1 MAAFGMTGSAS
12 DGDSLWYVLQQAP
25 VARIR
30 RPNGVMRRIR
40 AMLRAWLWGD
50 GGSSCTLLR
59 GPSLVVVR
67 GAHPTAYHARSAGG
81 NGGGT
86 GVAKAIADAPDAAA
100 MTWRIVEELAL
111 AWEHN
116 PASRRFPLAVCL
128 VYDAGVVAAAA
139 TATTVACTGC
149 VMPRPTSGDDVLP
162 STVYR
167 STPISFTAAAEP
179 TAGPVPAAAAVSS
192 QPVAA
197 DVPTPQPV
205 AAAASTP
212 TTAAPVPAPAVA
224 VPAAVPVADAP
235 AAAIPAS
242 KADDAGDAAG
252 VVDGGDDEDEDDS
265 DYEPGEDD
273 DVDDTAIWDVG
284 SLPTATIAMVGAA
297 VQNPS

>member
-40 AMLRAWLWGD
+40 AMLRACLWGD

-86 GVAKAIADAPDAAA
+86 GVAKAIADAPDAAV

-116 PASRRFPLAVCL
+116 PAIRRFPLAVCL

-139 TATTVACTGC
+139 TATTGACTGG
-149 VMPRPTSGDDVLP
+149 VMPRPTSGDDVLS

-179 TAGPVPAAAAVSS
+179 TAEPVPAAAAVSS

-212 TTAAPVPAPAVA
+212 TTAAPAPAPAVA

>member
-86 GVAKAIADAPDAAA
+86 GVAKAIADAPDAAV

-149 VMPRPTSGDDVLP
+149 VMPRPTSGDDVLS

-179 TAGPVPAAAAVSS
+179 TAEPVPAAAAVSS

-273 DVDDTAIWDVG
+273 DVDDTDIWDVG

-297 VQNPS
+297 VQNLS

>member
-1 MAAFGMTGSAS
+1 M
-12 DGDSLWYVLQQAP
+12 
-25 VARIR
+25 
-30 RPNGVMRRIR
+30 
-40 AMLRAWLWGD
+40 
-50 GGSSCTLLR
+50 
-59 GPSLVVVR
+59 VVR

-149 VMPRPTSGDDVLP
+149 VMPRPTSGDDVLS

-179 TAGPVPAAAAVSS
+179 TAEPVPAAAAVSS
-192 QPVAA
+192 
-197 DVPTPQPV
+197 QPV

-273 DVDDTAIWDVG
+273 DVDDTDIWDVG